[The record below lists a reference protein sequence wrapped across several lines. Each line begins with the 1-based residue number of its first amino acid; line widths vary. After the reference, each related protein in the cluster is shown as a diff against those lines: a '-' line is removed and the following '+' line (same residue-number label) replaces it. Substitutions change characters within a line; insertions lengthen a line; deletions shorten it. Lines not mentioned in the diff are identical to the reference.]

1 MPIGLALDHH
11 LTGVVRAR
19 LEKHR
24 VKGDI
29 RLQPTGQR
37 LQSLRAPNLAAV
49 ERDSAIIGHVL
60 RLEGRDAHSA
70 SREQPTHAGDQ
81 NRLTGI

>member
-1 MPIGLALDHH
+1 MPIGLALHHH

-29 RLQPTGQR
+29 RLQPTGER

-49 ERDSAIIGHVL
+49 KRDSAVVGHVL
-60 RLEGRDAHSA
+60 CFEGCDLHAA
-70 SREQPTHAGDQ
+70 AREQPTHAGDQ